1 MRARKGLGFTDAP
14 AVIILLVIVA
24 LVLGVGST
32 ILSGVRDTA
41 GNAKNC
47 SSGGTYEDCGY
58 AANAS
63 IGALGG
69 IRKVSEWQPTVGLA
83 VGAALV
89 IGIVLGAFAFVR
101 QGE

>member
-1 MRARKGLGFTDAP
+1 MRAKKGLNFSQAP
-14 AVIILLVIVA
+14 GAVILLVILAV
-24 LVLGVGST
+24 VLGVGAS

-47 SSGGTYEDCGY
+47 TSGGTYEDCGF

-69 IRKVSEWQPTVGLA
+69 IRKVSEWQPTIGLT

-89 IGIVLGAFAFVR
+89 IGVVLGAFAFVR